1 MFISRKRFERA
12 IDDAY
17 GDGFASGIEMGYVA
31 AETNIK
37 NYIAELEGMD
47 WLLDELD
54 DMYPEDDSE

>member
-17 GDGFASGIEMGYVA
+17 GDGFAYGLEMGYVA

-37 NYIAELEGMD
+37 NFIAELEGMD

-54 DMYPEDDSE
+54 NMDPKDDSE